1 MFTTCIYCHKPL
13 GANEVVETFPVGRRL
28 AFDAARGRLWVVCRS
43 CERWNLS
50 PLETRWEAIEDCE
63 QRFADTRLKVSTDNI
78 GLARLPEGLELVR
91 IGAPGR
97 PEFAAWRYGDQFGR
111 RRRRAYLIG
120 GGAAVAVG
128 ALVVGASAAGIGI
141 GGLGGVWGNIP
152 QIIQSMRKVRLKTA
166 DGRLLKV
173 RGTDF
178 VKARLIGDGAGGP
191 QLSLKLKGRIE
202 TFEGAE
208 AIRHAGRLLP
218 AINSSGGS
226 KRNVQDA
233 VSLLDA
239 RLGSEAFLE
248 SYFRGRL
255 DATGSARPPF
265 RDVAPLTDR
274 KGRPKPV
281 SQLPAPTR
289 LALEMALHEESERR
303 AIEGELEILEEAW
316 REAEVI
322 AAIADNMF
330 VPAEVEAKLAEL
342 KGKDADQRSS

>member
-28 AFDAARGRLWVVCRS
+28 AFDATRGRLWVVCRS

-63 QRFADTRLKVSTDNI
+63 RRFTDTRLKVSTDNI

-128 ALVVGASAAGIGI
+128 ALVIGASAAGIGI

-152 QIIQSMRKVRLKTA
+152 QLIQSMRKVRLKTA

-178 VKARLIGDGAGGP
+178 VKARLIGDGYGGA

-202 TFEGAE
+202 TFGGEE
-208 AIRHAGRLLP
+208 ALRHAGRLLP

-226 KRNVQDA
+226 RRNVQDA
-233 VSLLDA
+233 VTLLDA

-248 SYFRGRL
+248 SYFRGQ
-255 DATGSARPPF
+255 A

-303 AIEGELEILEEAW
+303 AIEGELELLEEAW

-342 KGKDADQRSS
+342 KRKDDDQRSS